1 MIYINIKDKENCHPS
16 KFFEQNPI
24 FQSSL
29 YVILVVIPEEQK
41 MLMAK
46 QISRYHLDDVTWLIV
61 TPKECMELCE
71 KYDFFYKLVVMQIT
85 MTGNKDDVFFSPHNW
100 EMLQITHEPKEDPFD
115 EQFVETINRLID
127 QVLYNFP
134 NETRSYKKRITEL
147 LLDFVSSG
155 MLQMQLDH
163 KKVLGN

>member
-1 MIYINIKDKENCHPS
+1 MIYAILDGKDDHHPL
-16 KFFEQNPI
+16 KFFEQPI
-24 FQSSL
+24 IFRSSM

-41 MLMAK
+41 ILMAK
-46 QISRYHLDDVTWLIV
+46 QIHRYNLDHATWIIV
-61 TPKECMELCE
+61 TPKECLELCE
-71 KYDFFYKLVVMQIT
+71 KYDFFHKLVVMQIT
-85 MTGNKDDVFFSPHNW
+85 MTGNKSDIFFSPHNW
-100 EMLQITHEPKEDPFD
+100 EMLQITHELKEEPFY
-115 EQFVETINRLID
+115 EQFVEAINRLLD
-127 QVLYNFP
+127 QVLYNFS